1 MVRMTFIGLLISLA
15 IFPWQSLSAETLVV
29 NGIDVSG
36 SRAVRGLSMQNVR
49 AKWGEPRAKRSA
61 IGDPPI
67 SRWDYP
73 NYVVYF
79 EYDHVVHAVQKR

>member
-1 MVRMTFIGLLISLA
+1 MVRMTFIGLLISLV
-15 IFPWQSLSAETLVV
+15 ISPWQSLSAETLVV

-36 SRAVRGLSMQNVR
+36 SREVRGLSMQSVR
-49 AKWGEPRAKRSA
+49 AKWGEPRAKRGA

-73 NYVVYF
+73 NYGVYF